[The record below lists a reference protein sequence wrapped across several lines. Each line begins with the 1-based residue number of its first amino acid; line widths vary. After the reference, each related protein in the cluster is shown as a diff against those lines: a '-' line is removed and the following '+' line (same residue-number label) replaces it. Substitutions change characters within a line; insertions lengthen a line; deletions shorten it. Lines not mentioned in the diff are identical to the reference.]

1 MYLARKIT
9 LAKWHPT
16 NRNNLSL
23 SEHEIAADAVTGDL
37 RTKENTLSFWRCP
50 SGTQSEVEE
59 AALAIAATWDRTQKL
74 CIIWLDISDLQVDD
88 HEFEYAMGHTP
99 VTDLTQRHVNI
110 CNLDYV
116 RLGKIAERV
125 TMAIQNNRYR
135 LLTKEE
141 VKNLLVSAAQ
151 EGRFSLS
158 DLSEGLQGEIK
169 SHMGAS

>member
-9 LAKWHPT
+9 LTKWHPR
-16 NRNNLSL
+16 NENNLSL

-50 SGTQSEVEE
+50 SGTESEVKE

-74 CIIWLDISDLQVDD
+74 CIIWLDISDLQADD
-88 HEFEYAMGHTP
+88 HKFEDTMGHTP
-99 VTDLTQRHVNI
+99 VTDLAQRHVNI

-125 TMAIQNNRYR
+125 IMAIQNNRYR
-135 LLTKEE
+135 LLTKNL
-141 VKNLLVSAAQ
+141 VRNLLVSAVQ

-158 DLSEGLQGEIK
+158 KLSEGLQKEIAP
-169 SHMGAS
+169 HL